1 MSHCRTFMS
10 KFLTGAATVAL
21 AALPVMAQPVK
32 AQDAKPLLSAI
43 DSTFA
48 PHAMPK
54 ISGGLEGFNIDV
66 VQDIAKRIG
75 QPIDVKGAQFAG
87 LIPALQAG
95 TYDFLTAVVT
105 ITPERAEQLLFME
118 GFVDADYA
126 FVNLKDGPKITSVAD
141 LKGKKIAVQKGSIY
155 EKFLKDKAAEMGWEV
170 TSFATSTDGI
180 QAVIAGRADASISAN
195 TVVAWAVK
203 NNPRLKNAFVYE
215 TGMVW
220 SMPLRHDSVALR
232 NKIEGAL
239 ECMKKDGTLAKIY
252 EQWFG
257 VPPKAGSS
265 TVTIYPGYG
274 APGTPGYD
282 ATEHALKC

>member
-1 MSHCRTFMS
+1 MSYRRTFLS
-10 KFLTGAATVAL
+10 KTLAGVAAL
-21 AALPVMAQPVK
+21 ALTALPVLAE
-32 AQDAKPLLSAI
+32 DAKPLRSAI

-54 ISGGLEGFNIDV
+54 IEGGLEGFNIDV
-66 VQDIAKRIG
+66 VQEISKRIG
-75 QPIDVKGAQFAG
+75 QPIEVEGAQFAG

-126 FVNLKDGPKITSVAD
+126 FVTLKDAAPITSLDD

-155 EKFLKDKAAEMGWEV
+155 EKFLNDKAAEMGWEV

-203 NNPRLKNAFVYE
+203 NNPRLTNAYVYE

-220 SMPLRHDSVALR
+220 SMPFRHDSVALR
-232 NKIEGAL
+232 DKMEGAL
-239 ECMKKDGTLAKIY
+239 ECMKHDGTLTKIY
-252 EQWFG
+252 EHWFG

-265 TVTIYPGYG
+265 TVTIFPGYG

-282 ATEHALKC
+282 ATPHELKC